1 MSMPSEEKAPVVLSS
16 NPAGGFTMVELAM
29 VVAIVGVM
37 STFTVTAF
45 VRNNHEERLKLTSD
59 IVFEYLEKAQRR
71 SQQVLKPCEVVID
84 HQNLTLAVGNPS
96 DTNTGEAICDGLP
109 MIELASQIKGLSAKE
124 IKICGTS
131 NPSKTS
137 LLCDASQDGSD
148 PNPSGG
154 PPNQTRISFTARG
167 AVSQGGLLKI
177 YSAKAQRSRCLS
189 ITSPIGLI
197 REGREKAGACD
208 FT

>member
-1 MSMPSEEKAPVVLSS
+1 MPSEAKPPAVLSS
-16 NPAGGFTMVELAM
+16 RSSSGFTLVELAL
-29 VVAIVGVM
+29 VVAIMSVM
-37 STFTVTAF
+37 STFAVTAF
-45 VRNNHEERLKLTSD
+45 VRNSHEERLKLASD
-59 IVFEYLEKAQRR
+59 VVFEYLERAQQR
-71 SQQVLKPCEVVID
+71 SQQVLKPCEVIID
-84 HQNLTLAVGNPS
+84 HQNLTLAIGNPT

-109 MIELASQIKGLSAKE
+109 TIEIASQINGLSANE

-131 NPSKTS
+131 NPSKIS

-148 PNPSGG
+148 PNPNGG